1 MSRARDQAEGALHTV
16 FRGVVLHP
24 VAMTM
29 VFLAALVFGV
39 VSYQRL
45 PVELMPDISYP
56 TITVRT
62 AFEGA
67 APQEVES
74 QVSKPVESQLATL
87 DGLVEVESRSRAG
100 QSDVVLG
107 FDWGTDMS
115 ASAQSVREKLQAVF
129 LPQGTDAPLI
139 LRYDPSLE
147 PFLRVAL
154 SLEDGSARA
163 NDPSVLYD
171 LRRIAEDEI
180 QRELEGMPG
189 VAAVRLRG
197 GLERE
202 IQIAVREDLL
212 AARRLSVDDVRNA
225 LSAGNVNLAGGSIL
239 EGDKEYLVRTLNEV
253 RSVEEIRELK
263 IRRADGVKVPLIDV
277 AQVFETHRERKVISH
292 LNGSEAVEVE
302 IFKEADANVVD
313 VARRVKARLLEE
325 GTPDFK
331 KTNPAYVAPGL
342 AHTLP
347 DGVVLELLDDQAQF
361 IEASIS
367 NLLSTALLG
376 AVFAVA
382 VLFLFLRNF
391 RATAIIGLAIPI
403 SVVIGFAPLYLFDV
417 TLNLMSLGGLALGV
431 GMLVDNAVV
440 VLESVQRYLDEG
452 DGPVEAAVRGTADVA
467 AAVTAST
474 LTTVAVFFPIVFVE
488 GVAGEMFGDLSVAV
502 VSSLLASLAVAL
514 FLVPTLAALRL
525 PVLETG
531 VVFAVALVAGLLV
544 FAMSAAGGD
553 LSVAAQ
559 IGAFVALATGLSLAT
574 ALSGAESTDL
584 RGGKGLLDPDRHG
597 WSDWIGGLGESTV
610 GGAKR
615 RMGRFFASVGLRRT
629 AARCMVDPEGY
640 TPKRWKWLTLPFALG
655 GALFLLAWGL
665 IQTAVTGGALLSLT
679 LIRGGSFLADRLVGR
694 PLLWAAGLFQ
704 NVYQAFESR
713 YGRVLPAVVRRP
725 GLILGIAVVTLVVS
739 LVAGS
744 RLGTE
749 LIPDVHQGRFVID
762 TALPVGTPLGVN
774 VDAVAPVER
783 LVAAHPNV
791 RSVYA
796 TIGSDGGT
804 DAASDEGEH
813 TAKLR
818 VQLDP
823 PTGWFGEDVEA
834 REARVMEELRD
845 RIAKVPRMESRF
857 SIPPLFSFET
867 PVEVVVFG
875 HDLDDLKTAGD
886 RTVEVL
892 GGVGGLRDVRTSL
905 TAGYP
910 EVQIRYDRDQL
921 VRLGLDPNSVAS
933 QVRDKIQGAKATAI
947 QRTQERV
954 DVKVQLTESQRSTVG
969 DLRRLNVNPEKV
981 PPIPLDAV
989 ATIDEGVGPSE
1000 IRRVDQ
1006 QRAVVVSAAVAGFD
1020 LGTIGAEIGD
1030 RLDGVRLPDGTEATV
1045 AGQSR
1050 EMEQSLGSLQ
1060 FALLL
1065 AIFLVYVI
1073 MASTFEDIV
1082 QPFVILLS
1090 VPLAVVGVAL
1100 TLWALGLA
1108 VSVVV
1113 LIGAI
1118 VLAGVVVNNA
1128 IVFVDTINRLR
1139 REGRPRAVAIAEAG
1153 RLRLRPILIT
1163 TFTTV
1168 LGLLPLSLGFGEGA
1182 EIQQPLAITVIGG
1195 LVSSTLLTLV
1205 VIPVVYRLLTRGGPN
1220 RSVAV
1225 PMPEGAEEPA

>member
-1 MSRARDQAEGALHTV
+1 MSRTRDNAEGALHTI

-67 APQEVES
+67 APQEVET
-74 QVSKPVESQLATL
+74 QVSRPIESQLATL

-100 QSDVVLG
+100 QADVVLG

-129 LPQGTDAPLI
+129 LPKGTDAPLI

-154 SLEDGSARA
+154 SLEPGAEAEGTEAS
-163 NDPSVLYD
+163 LFE

-197 GLERE
+197 GLTRE
-202 IQIAVREDLL
+202 IQVAVREDLL
-212 AARRLSVDDVRNA
+212 AARRLSVDQVASA
-225 LSAGNVNLAGGSIL
+225 LSTGNVNMAGGSIL

-253 RSVEEIRELK
+253 RSVEEIQALQ

-277 AQVFETHRERKVISH
+277 ARVYETHADRKVVSH

-313 VARRVKARLLEE
+313 VARRVKDRLMSE
-325 GTPDFK
+325 GTPDVP
-331 KTNPAYVAPGL
+331 TTQPMYVEPGL
-342 AHTLP
+342 AYTLP
-347 DGVVLELLDDQAQF
+347 DGVVLELLDDQASF
-361 IEASIS
+361 IESSIS

-382 VLFLFLRNF
+382 ILFLFLRNF

-417 TLNLMSLGGLALGV
+417 TLNLMSLGGLALGI

-440 VLESVQRYLDEG
+440 VLESIQRYLDEG

-525 PVLETG
+525 PMLETG
-531 VVFAVALVAGLLV
+531 VVFGAASVTGLVG
-544 FAMSAAGGD
+544 FAAGAASGD

-559 IGAFVALATGLSLAT
+559 VGVFLALAVGLALAT
-574 ALSGAESTDL
+574 ALSGSETSDMA
-584 RGGKGLLDPDRHG
+584 GGSGLLDPGRRG
-597 WSDWIGGLGESTV
+597 IRDWWHGLGRSIFWDARE
-610 GGAKR
+610 
-615 RMGRFFASVGLRRT
+615 RMGRFFAGVGLRRM
-629 AARCMVDPEGY
+629 AARCLVDPEGF
-640 TPKRWKWLTLPFALG
+640 TPRWWTWLTLPFALG
-655 GALFLLAWGL
+655 GAALLVVWGL
-665 IQTAVTGGALLSLT
+665 MKTGVTGLALFSLGV
-679 LIRGGSFLADRLVGR
+679 IRVVSWVLERAVGR
-694 PLLWAAGLFQ
+694 PLLWIAGGFQ
-704 NVYQAFESR
+704 HVYRAFEGR
-713 YGRVLPAVVRRP
+713 YGRLLPWVLRRP
-725 GLILGIAVVTLVVS
+725 GLVLGLAVLTLVVS
-739 LVAGS
+739 VFAGTS
-744 RLGTE
+744 LGTE
-749 LIPDVHQGRFVID
+749 LIPEVHQGRFVID
-762 TALPVGTPLGVN
+762 TALPVGTPLSVN
-774 VDAVAPVER
+774 IDAIAPVER
-783 LVAAHPNV
+783 LVAAHPDV

-796 TIGSDGGT
+796 TVGSDGGT

-818 VQLDP
+818 VQLEPRD
-823 PTGWFGEDVEA
+823 GFFAEDVQA
-834 REARVMEELRD
+834 LEARVMEELRQQMAG
-845 RIAKVPRMESRF
+845 IPRMESRF

-886 RTVEVL
+886 QAVVVL
-892 GGVGGLRDVRTSL
+892 NGVGGLRDVRTSL
-905 TAGYP
+905 AEGYP

-921 VRLGLDPNSVAS
+921 VRLGLDPNTVAS
-933 QVRDKIQGAKATAI
+933 QVRDKIQGAKATSI
-947 QRTQERV
+947 QRTEERV
-954 DVKVQLTESQRSTVG
+954 DVRVQLTERQRGTVD
-969 DLRRLNVNPEKV
+969 DLRRLNINPEQV
-981 PPIPLDAV
+981 PLIPLDAV
-989 ATIDEGVGPSE
+989 ATITEGVGPSE

-1020 LGTIGAEIGD
+1020 LGSVGSQIGD
-1030 RLDGVRLPDGTEATV
+1030 ELSALRLPEGTEALV

-1060 FALLL
+1060 FALFL

-1128 IVFVDTINRLR
+1128 IVFVDTINRMR
-1139 REGRPRAVAIAEAG
+1139 REGRPRSLAIAEAG

-1205 VIPVVYRLLTRGGPN
+1205 VVPVVYRLLTRSGTSRG
-1220 RSVAV
+1220 VAMPV
-1225 PMPEGAEEPA
+1225 PAAGEEPA